1 MSRLIQAY
9 EVEAG
14 YPAAERAGIPK
25 FRRVSEMANNSASL
39 SNRLMI
45 QGYNGKRIPAFDRT
59 LGLDLVG
66 LASYTDS
73 RRPNSNRKFA
83 PILGEGI
90 AVTSMGLVDQLVLG
104 TAYGIAGTVSFRVR
118 ETAYTDSVSMRNP
131 VSGDVYAGFRG
142 NDREFVTTLA
152 SSSNGAA
159 PGQGK
164 TELSIFPSLL
174 GWACDLLIG
183 GQDDGK
189 PLLTVWLRWINHL
202 RGMGELPLTGNSIA
216 GRNVKNGN
224 NPSMAGT
231 LKTVALELADEA
243 YDLIKWGKSTVGL
256 TAGQLVAQDCSVRQ
270 MPLRAPIGWR
280 QNIEDA
286 MKMLLNADD
295 LEAFLTDRV
304 FPRSTAR
311 TQAAQAQQ
319 SAQQAV
325 NQRRQKRKAAV
336 ASAAAEADPDP
347 TPVKSGPAAVVSPR
361 YVPEVTGP
369 QFQLY
374 PWAKQVYRASR
385 VCMPQG
391 GCYGSLMVGPAGTLK
406 TTSVFEI
413 GDGMPT
419 VKFSVASQA
428 DVALLLGDYGR
439 DAAGQWTPRLGTF
452 ARVVRASMLQAF
464 CVAVKRGGRIEQTAA
479 RYSGYPVVT
488 ILEKLVQSPDDAD
501 ARNELDGA
509 VFPYYP
515 ESWRV
520 FESAYFESGA
530 NGVGP
535 VIRLFLDEI
544 HDTADNRSIE
554 TVLKVALED
563 ARQLILSMAGAG
575 WVDLVAPN
583 IHFVAAGN
591 PDEAVRR
598 GSEFGR
604 ALRSRFGFTVGV
616 GYPSPIIEAELAV
629 NATRKGGGPM
639 FQRQPADISLPA
651 LSFEPPPWQAK
662 ELSSGAALAIQEFSA
677 HTREERQNGLIPE
690 CLDVRGTVQIART
703 TAYLMTLIPPRQA
716 FQQAVEAVL
725 CRLVQLDEDGL
736 PCESDVERLRQKADL
751 IASRL

>member
-1 MSRLIQAY
+1 
-9 EVEAG
+9 
-14 YPAAERAGIPK
+14 
-25 FRRVSEMANNSASL
+25 MANNNASL

-45 QGYNGKRIPAFDRT
+45 QGYNGKRILAFDRT

-66 LASYTDS
+66 LLSYTDP
-73 RRPNSNRKFA
+73 RRPHPNRKFA

-90 AVTSMGLVDQLVLG
+90 AVTSMGLVDQMVLG
-104 TAYGIAGTVSFRVR
+104 TAYGIAGTVSCRVR
-118 ETAYTDSVSMRNP
+118 QGAYADSVSIRNP
-131 VSGDVYAGFRG
+131 VTGDVIAGFRG

-152 SSSNGAA
+152 STSSGAA

-174 GWACDLLIG
+174 GWSCDLLVSG
-183 GQDDGK
+183 NDDGI
-189 PLLTVWLRWINHL
+189 PLLRAWHTWIQQL
-202 RGMGELPLTGNSIA
+202 RGIGELPLTGNSVL

-224 NPSMAGT
+224 NPSMSGILRT
-231 LKTVALELADEA
+231 SVLDLADEA

-256 TAGQLVAQDCSVRQ
+256 APGQLGAQDCSVKQ
-270 MPLRAPIGWR
+270 MGLHAPIGWR
-280 QNIEDA
+280 TNIEDA
-286 MKMLLNADD
+286 MKMVLNPGE

-304 FPRSTAR
+304 YPRSTAR

-319 SAQQAV
+319 SAQQAA
-325 NQRRQKRKAAV
+325 NQRRHRRR
-336 ASAAAEADPDP
+336 ASAAATA
-347 TPVKSGPAAVVSPR
+347 AAVVSVEEQSDPSPAVAAIPTR
-361 YVPEVTGP
+361 PKYLPEINGP
-369 QFQLY
+369 QFSIY

-439 DAAGQWTPRLGTF
+439 DAAGQWVPRLGVF

-464 CVAVKRGGRIEQTAA
+464 CVALTRGGKIEQTA
-479 RYSGYPVVT
+479 RRFSGSPIIA
-488 ILEKLVQSPDDAD
+488 ILEKLLQSPDDAD
-501 ARNELDGA
+501 GRNELDCS

-515 ESWRV
+515 ETWRV

-530 NGVGP
+530 NTVGP

-544 HDTADNRSIE
+544 HDTSDNRSIE

-598 GSEFGR
+598 GSDFGR

-616 GYPSPIIEAELAV
+616 GYPDPNAEMDLAV
-629 NATRKGGGPM
+629 NATRSGAGPM
-639 FQRQPADISLPA
+639 FQRQPVDISLPT

-662 ELSSGAALAIQEFSA
+662 QLSAGAASAIQEFAS
-677 HTREERQNGLIPE
+677 HTREERSNGLIPE

-703 TAYLMTLIPPRQA
+703 TAYLMTLMPPKEA
-716 FQQAVEAVL
+716 FKQSV
-725 CRLVQLDEDGL
+725 
-736 PCESDVERLRQKADL
+736 
-751 IASRL
+751 